1 MNMTKRI
8 GIIGAGIVGSTTAY
22 YLAKE
27 DQEITV
33 FDEGVGQATSAAA
46 GIISPWLSQRR
57 NKEWYFLAKEGA
69 KFYHT
74 LIKDLSETTDTTP
87 IYQQTGTL
95 LYKKNQ
101 KLLEK
106 LEKLATERKIDAPE
120 IGEIATLTPTEIKT
134 YIPNISIVEDALYI
148 SGGAKI
154 DGAALVSALTHEVE
168 SLGNTFISDK
178 VTIINYIDNQWQVTS
193 NNNIYTFDQLVLASG
208 AWIGELLR
216 PLNFYVDVRPQKGQ
230 LIELDTNLDTTNW
243 PVIMPVGET
252 DIIPFDQGKILI
264 GATHQNEA
272 GFNLEKEPDVLNTL
286 KEQGTNIMKDLANFD
301 IKHTR
306 IGTRAYTSDFSPFF
320 GEISTL
326 PNLLVASGLGSSG
339 LTTGPIIGKTLADW
353 CLEKSTDFENY
364 RSKPNSYIYPN

>member
-1 MNMTKRI
+1 MTKKI
-8 GIIGAGIVGSTTAY
+8 GIIGAGIVGATTAY
-22 YLAKE
+22 YLARE
-27 DQEITV
+27 NQDITV
-33 FDEGVGQATSAAA
+33 FDDGIGQATSAAA

-69 KFYHT
+69 KFYQS
-74 LIKDLSETTDTTP
+74 LIKDLSETTDTAS
-87 IYQQTGTL
+87 IYQKSGTL
-95 LYKKNQ
+95 LYKKNP

-106 LEKLATERKIDAPE
+106 LEKLATERKMEAPE
-120 IGEIATLTPTEIKT
+120 IGDIETLTPTQIKT
-134 YIPNISIVEDALYI
+134 RIPAISTEDNALYI

-154 DGAALVSALTHEVE
+154 DGAALVTALVHEVK
-168 SLGNTFISDK
+168 SLGNTIISDK
-178 VTIINYIDNQWQVTS
+178 VTTIKYMGNQWQVTS
-193 NNNIYTFDQLVLASG
+193 HDTIHTFDQLVLACG
-208 AWIGELLR
+208 AWIGDLLR

-230 LIELDTNLDTTNW
+230 LIELDTNLDTTDW

-272 GFNLEKEPDVLNTL
+272 GFNLEKEPAILNAL
-286 KEQGTNIMKDLANFD
+286 KEDGTTIMKDLVNFD
-301 IKHTR
+301 IKRTR

-320 GEISTL
+320 GEISYL

-353 CLEKSTDFENY
+353 CLEKKTIFENY
-364 RSKPNSYIYPN
+364 RTKPNNYIYPN

>member
-1 MNMTKRI
+1 MTKKI

-27 DQEITV
+27 GQEITV
-33 FDEGVGQATSAAA
+33 FDDGVGQATSAAA

-74 LIKDLSETTDTTP
+74 LIKDLSETTNTAP

-95 LYKKNQ
+95 LYKKNP

-106 LEKLATERKIDAPE
+106 LEKLAKERKIDAPE

-134 YIPNISIVEDALYI
+134 YIPNISIEDDALYI

-168 SLGNTFISDK
+168 SLGNTIISDK
-178 VTIINYIDNQWQVTS
+178 VTAINYIDNQWQVTS
-193 NNNIYTFDQLVLASG
+193 NGTSYYFDQLVLSSG
-208 AWIGELLR
+208 AWVGDLLR

-252 DIIPFDQGKILI
+252 DIIPFEQGKILI

-286 KEQGTNIMKDLANFD
+286 KEQGTSIMKDLANFN

>member
-1 MNMTKRI
+1 MVKKI

-22 YLAKE
+22 YLTKE
-27 DQEITV
+27 QQDVTV
-33 FDEGVGQATSAAA
+33 FDEGIGQATSAAA

-69 KFYHT
+69 KFYRT
-74 LIKDLSETTDTTP
+74 LIDDLAQTTDTSS

-95 LYKKNQ
+95 LYKKNH

-120 IGEIATLTPTEIKT
+120 IGDITTLTLAEIKSL
-134 YIPNISIVEDALYI
+134 IPNISIEEEALYI

-154 DGAALVSALTHEVE
+154 DGAALVSALTDEVKA
-168 SLGNTFISDK
+168 LGNTIISNK
-178 VTIINYIDNQWQVTS
+178 VNTIKYINNQWQVTS
-193 NNNIYTFDQLVLASG
+193 NGATYFFDQLVLACG
-208 AWIGELLR
+208 AWIGDLLR

-230 LIELDTNLDTTNW
+230 LIELDTNLNTTNW
-243 PVIMPVGET
+243 PVVMPVGET
-252 DIIPFDQGKILI
+252 DIIPFDHGKILI

-272 GFNLEKEPDVLNTL
+272 GFNLEKEPEILNIL
-286 KEQGTNIMKDLANFD
+286 KEQGTSIIKDLANFD

-320 GEISTL
+320 GEIRDL

-353 CLEKSTDFENY
+353 ILKEKTAFEEY
-364 RSKPNSYIYPN
+364 RHKPNNYIYPN